1 MPTATTHVSAS
12 DPNNEDARST
22 SSTLVNGEH
31 SARNDNDD
39 VRSTTEQQ
47 QRHTPTT
54 GVVRHGFDNAA
65 YEDDVLSFLHFSER
79 RHETNAKHNVAVRQV
94 SLDWV
99 TFLYILSCSLLN
111 AWQLTNISLSLLF
124 SVYVKESRLYQ
135 VSYAFHEDDDE
146 EVINIGMY

>member
-99 TFLYILSCSLLN
+99 TFLYTFLLN
-111 AWQLTNISLSLLF
+111 AWQLTSIPLCLLF
-124 SVYVKESRLYQ
+124 SVYVKELRLYQ
-135 VSYAFHEDDDE
+135 VS
-146 EVINIGMY
+146 

>member
-1 MPTATTHVSAS
+1 MPTATTHASAS

-31 SARNDNDD
+31 STRNDNDD

-47 QRHTPTT
+47 QQRQTPTT

-99 TFLYILSCSLLN
+99 IHIPFFFLLN
-111 AWQLTNISLSLLF
+111 AWQLTHVSL
-124 SVYVKESRLYQ
+124 Y
-135 VSYAFHEDDDE
+135 
-146 EVINIGMY
+146 M